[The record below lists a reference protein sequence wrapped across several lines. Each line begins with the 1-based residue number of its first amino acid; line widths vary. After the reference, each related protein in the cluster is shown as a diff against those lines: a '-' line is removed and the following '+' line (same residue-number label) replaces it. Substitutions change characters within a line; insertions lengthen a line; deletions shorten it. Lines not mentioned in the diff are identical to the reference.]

1 MNVFVLSSLLASV
14 ITIVLGTFA
23 LSRNPRGALNRV
35 FFLYCLAG
43 AFSSFGEF
51 EYGHAESHTMVL
63 FWLRASFLWIFAI
76 PLELHFVMLFTERTK
91 LLEKKLTYLLM
102 YTPALVFV
110 GLWLTDLLPI
120 QPVKAFWGWT
130 YIRPQR
136 SIFLDSL
143 GIYVGLINLYELF
156 LCGQYHLRKDIS
168 QKKKRQAGLILTGI
182 IITIVLVFI
191 AEPGGL
197 FTHLNIEFPKLTSIG
212 FIIESALLAYA
223 IWKYELF
230 ALTPATAADSIIAT
244 LSDALFLV
252 NPEGSIAKVNQA
264 TLDLLGYEE
273 SELTSQPMKMIFS
286 QEETASFK
294 RTWLEQLLTTGSIC
308 DIEATLVTKG
318 AREIPISLS
327 ASVVRDEDG
336 VEQGVVYVG
345 RDLTERKRAEE
356 QIKASLREKEI
367 LLKEIHHRVKNNL
380 QIISSLLILQSGDT
394 RDKQVLELFKESQ
407 NRVYSMAVLHEILY
421 QSENLAQVDFA
432 EYTQRLSSYLVR
444 SYTDNVQPITIKL
457 NIAKVSLSIDTAIY
471 CGLIIN
477 ELVSNSFKYAF
488 PAGRIGEICINL
500 RAENDNQFTLAVSDN
515 GIGLP
520 PDMELHQV
528 ESLGLQLVT
537 MLTKQLEGSIELDRS
552 NGTAFKIVFSQ

>member
-1 MNVFVLSSLLASV
+1 
-14 ITIVLGTFA
+14 
-23 LSRNPRGALNRV
+23 
-35 FFLYCLAG
+35 
-43 AFSSFGEF
+43 
-51 EYGHAESHTMVL
+51 MVL

>member
-1 MNVFVLSSLLASV
+1 MNVFVISSLLACVVTV
-14 ITIVLGTFA
+14 ILGTFA
-23 LSRNPRGALNRV
+23 FSRNPKGVLNQV

-43 AFSSFGEF
+43 AFASFGEF
-51 EYGHAESHTMVL
+51 QYRLAESSAMAL

-91 LLEKKLTYLLM
+91 LLEKKLIYVLM
-102 YTPALVFV
+102 YAPALVFA
-110 GLWLTDLLPI
+110 GLWLTDFLPI
-120 QPVKAFWGWT
+120 QPAKAFWGWT
-130 YIRPQR
+130 YIRPQH

-143 GIYVGLINLYELF
+143 GIYVGLINSYELF
-156 LCGQYHLRKDIS
+156 LCWHYYLRKDIS
-168 QKKKRQAGLILTGI
+168 QKKKRQAGLILAGI
-182 IITIVLVFI
+182 IITVVFVFM

-197 FTHLNIEFPKLTSIG
+197 FTYLNIEFPKLTSTG

-252 NPEGSIAKVNQA
+252 NPEGSIVKINQA
-264 TLDLLGYEE
+264 TLNLLGYEE
-273 SELTSQPMKMIFS
+273 SELTGQPMERIFI
-286 QEETASFK
+286 QDETASFK
-294 RTWLEQLLTTGSIC
+294 RMLFEQLLTAGSIC
-308 DIEATLVTKG
+308 DTEANLVTKD
-318 AREIPISLS
+318 ARQIPISLS

-356 QIKASLREKEI
+356 QIKASLKEKEI

-380 QIISSLLILQSGDT
+380 QIISSLFILQSGDT
-394 RDKQVLELFKESQ
+394 RDGQVLKVLKESQ
-407 NRVYSMAVLHEILY
+407 NRIYSMAVIHEILY
-421 QSENLAQVDFA
+421 QSEDLAQVDFA
-432 EYTQRLSSYLVR
+432 EYTQRLVSYLVR
-444 SYTDNVQPITIKL
+444 SYTDSAYPITIQS
-457 NIAKVSLSIDTAIY
+457 NVAEISLSINTAIY

-477 ELVSNSFKYAF
+477 ELVSNSLKYAF
-488 PAGRIGEICINL
+488 PAGQRGEICINL
-500 RAENDNQFTLAVSDN
+500 HSKDDDQFILAVSDN

-537 MLTKQLEGSIELDRS
+537 MLTKQLEGTIELDRS
-552 NGTAFKIVFSQ
+552 NGTAFEIVFRA